1 MTDISKYLENFSLDK
16 ESSLFDEKIKT
27 RIEYYQFNNHSI
39 PKYINEYWTAKQR
52 QANSLHEIS
61 YRACFKPQLP
71 RFFIELLTKEKD
83 IIYDPFSGRGTTAL
97 EAALLNR
104 RFIANDINPLSEILL
119 KPRVQPP
126 TLNEIAKRLDEIDL
140 NKDIEPDIDLYMF
153 YHENTLKEII
163 NLRDYLIYKNQHNK
177 EDYID
182 EWIRMVATNRL
193 TGHSKGFFSVYTL
206 PPNQTVT
213 PNSQIK
219 INQKKNQLPEY
230 RNVKKLILNKSNDLL
245 KDINEQIRHKLWHIK
260 EDSLFFNSDARNTSM
275 IESNSISLTVTSP
288 PFLDIVQYA
297 NDNWLRCWFNNLDV
311 NIISNG
317 IEMSKTLKAWNDFI
331 SKVFDE
337 LYRVTKNDG
346 FVAFEV
352 GEIRNGMIKLDEIV
366 VDIGINSGFNCL
378 GILINEQ
385 IFTKTSNIWGVNN
398 NNKGTN
404 TNRIVIFQK

>member
-1 MTDISKYLENFSLDK
+1 MIEISKYFENYNLGNNK
-16 ESSLFDEKIKT
+16 SLFEEQVKT
-27 RIEYYQFNNHSI
+27 KIEYYKYNTQFI

-83 IIYDPFSGRGTTAL
+83 LVYDPFSGRGTTAL

-104 RFIANDINPLSEILL
+104 RFIANDINPLSLILL
-119 KPRVQPP
+119 KPRVKPP
-126 TLNEIAKRLDEIDL
+126 TLNEIEKRLDEIDL
-140 NKDIEPDIDLYMF
+140 NKDIEPDIDLHMF
-153 YHENTLKEII
+153 YHEKTLKEIM
-163 NLRDYLIYKNQHNK
+163 NLRDYLIYKNQQNK

-206 PPNQTVT
+206 PPNQAVT
-213 PNSQIK
+213 PSSQIK

-245 KDINEQIRHKLWHIK
+245 KDINEQIRHKLWDIK
-260 EDSLFFNSDARNTSM
+260 EDSLFINSDARDTSM

-288 PFLDIVQYA
+288 PFMDIVQYA
-297 NDNWLRCWFNNLDV
+297 NDNWLRCWFNNLD
-311 NIISNG
+311 IEFISKR

-346 FVAFEV
+346 YVAFEV
-352 GEIRNGMIKLDEIV
+352 GEIRNGKIKLDENV
-366 VDIGINSGFNCL
+366 VDIGIKSGFNCL
-378 GILINEQ
+378 GIVINEQ